1 MRIFV
6 TGATGLVGSAVC
18 REAIN
23 AGHQILALR
32 RPSSVSPFSEEEET
46 HISWVLDDD
55 KLQNR
60 INEFKPEI
68 LTHFA
73 WGGVNAE
80 LRNDEYA
87 QNANFLFSKRMFEL
101 YQYSQIIAVGSQ
113 AEYGYYT
120 ERVDE
125 DAELNPLTLYGEI
138 KVKTCK
144 WLQNYCEL
152 HGIEWQWLRIFTIFG
167 EGLRVGVIPLT
178 IKKCILNESSLETTK
193 GEQIY
198 SFLYAR
204 DFAKV
209 FMEILGAKGKS
220 GIYNISQPR
229 NEHSIKDVLY
239 IIKELTKSDINIKF
253 GVMPYRENQV
263 MLMSGNVS
271 RFENAF
277 GQIPNTDFN
286 IAILRE
292 IEDMKS
298 HL

>member
-1 MRIFV
+1 M
-6 TGATGLVGSAVC
+6 
-18 REAIN
+18 
-23 AGHQILALR
+23 
-32 RPSSVSPFSEEEET
+32 
-46 HISWVLDDD
+46 
-55 KLQNR
+55 
-60 INEFKPEI
+60 
-68 LTHFA
+68 
-73 WGGVNAE
+73 GGVNAE

-101 YQYSQIIAVGSQ
+101 YPYSQIIAVGSQ

-120 ERVDE
+120 KRVGE
-125 DAELNPLTLYGEI
+125 DAELNPLTLYGKI

-167 EGLRVGVIPLT
+167 EGLRIGVIPLA
-178 IKKCILNESSLETTK
+178 IKNCILNESSLETTE

-204 DFAKV
+204 DFAKA
-209 FMEILGAKGKS
+209 FMKILGVKGKS

-239 IIKELTKSDINIKF
+239 RIKELTKSDVNIKF
-253 GVMPYRENQV
+253 GAIPYRENQV

-271 RFENAF
+271 KFENAF